1 VAGDVRSA
9 AEEVALEGLE
19 QLFAAEGAYAA
30 GAAVVLGD
38 DHVVLER
45 RVRALEAVL
54 ELVPLPHVVVGAR
67 LVGLAM
73 LRVDDAADG
82 PERARPP
89 LDPDHDPFVTAR
101 VVASVDYPLG
111 EAPGLQWGLHGG
123 DYTIAPMGLVEVIR
137 GAFSFLSSRS
147 QSEERI
153 AQYVMRE
160 HHRGRPL
167 QEILEDNYVTNRCT
181 PEQIKRLLDRPEL
194 IHAVGQDVAAEAKT
208 TV

>member
-1 VAGDVRSA
+1 
-9 AEEVALEGLE
+9 
-19 QLFAAEGAYAA
+19 
-30 GAAVVLGD
+30 
-38 DHVVLER
+38 
-45 RVRALEAVL
+45 
-54 ELVPLPHVVVGAR
+54 
-67 LVGLAM
+67 
-73 LRVDDAADG
+73 
-82 PERARPP
+82 
-89 LDPDHDPFVTAR
+89 
-101 VVASVDYPLG
+101 
-111 EAPGLQWGLHGG
+111 
-123 DYTIAPMGLVEVIR
+123 MGLVEVIR

-181 PEQIKRLLDRPEL
+181 PEQIKRLLDRPEV